1 MPSNGEEPLGAVD
14 FHITFTAVGHI
25 ASDADVKAGAS
36 RGEFCVAVEVA
47 DYLQSPQRYLAAC
60 IYTVV
65 QVDARKRVCAREHE
79 SYPVILAVFVGL
91 QGFLKRAPRE
101 QVCAGC
107 LAASPGRI
115 RHLVGLV
122 ANGLPHHPLWTCL
135 ELFGDVFSPEREDM
149 RVCVYCHMNSF
160 KGGGPVGWGLR
171 KPPDYQGR
179 FSKSPSE
186 SSGCTT
192 LSCFGSTL
200 GRIRWT
206 FSTLS

>member
-25 ASDADVKAGAS
+25 ASDDDVKAGAS

-79 SYPVILAVFVGL
+79 AYPVILAVFVSL

-101 QVCAGC
+101 QVCAGS

-122 ANGLPHHPLWTCL
+122 ANGLPHHPLGTDAQ
-135 ELFGDVFSPEREDM
+135 F
-149 RVCVYCHMNSF
+149 
-160 KGGGPVGWGLR
+160 LR
-171 KPPDYQGR
+171 DA
-179 FSKSPSE
+179 
-186 SSGCTT
+186 
-192 LSCFGSTL
+192 LSLHRQQPLIWCC
-200 GRIRWT
+200 
-206 FSTLS
+206 